1 MSIKKKGLG
10 KGLDSLIP
18 DNKSIKSVTPDKSAE
33 AKKEAEEKA
42 GVQTMKIN
50 EVEPNRDQ
58 PRKNFDEDAL
68 LELSDSIKQF
78 GVLQPL
84 LVRKRKDYYEIIAGE
99 RRWRAAK
106 LAGVK
111 EVPVIVKEYTDQ
123 EILEIGLIENI
134 QRENLNPIEEAI
146 AFKRLLEEF
155 NLKQDEVAERV
166 SKSRTA
172 VTNSMRLLKLSD
184 KVQQMIID
192 DMISTGHA
200 RALLAIDDPELQYT
214 LANKIFDEKLS
225 VRETEKLVK
234 EIKNPKKPKEKKVM
248 ENAFIYQDLEEKM
261 KGVFGT
267 KVSIASKGKG
277 KGKIE
282 IEYYSLIVILFV
294 LYVNVTMKYNR
305 LKSSY
310 TTFMRGKDGKTLEES
325 MMSGFS
331 DVEAILKYTKQN
343 RTDIQKLNK
352 KMEKSY
358 QKVGIVKYDAFN
370 EMGGKLSFALAMLD
384 NNNTGWILNAMH
396 SREGCYTYVK
406 EIVKGESYVELA
418 EEEAEALDK
427 AIFEDGYEEE
437 VNKAVASVTGSMKMA
452 KSGPAKNGNQKN
464 SNARSAKQASG
475 KANNGKILNTRT
487 SSMRPDM
494 ARPEKNRK

>member
-1 MSIKKKGLG
+1 MDSKILKALG
-10 KGLDSLIP
+10 IDPALI
-18 DNKSIKSVTPDKSAE
+18 
-33 AKKEAEEKA
+33 
-42 GVQTMKIN
+42 
-50 EVEPNRDQ
+50 
-58 PRKNFDEDAL
+58 FL
-68 LELSDSIKQF
+68 F
-78 GVLQPL
+78 L
-84 LVRKRKDYYEIIAGE
+84 LV
-99 RRWRAAK
+99 
-106 LAGVK
+106 
-111 EVPVIVKEYTDQ
+111 
-123 EILEIGLIENI
+123 
-134 QRENLNPIEEAI
+134 
-146 AFKRLLEEF
+146 
-155 NLKQDEVAERV
+155 
-166 SKSRTA
+166 
-172 VTNSMRLLKLSD
+172 
-184 KVQQMIID
+184 
-192 DMISTGHA
+192 
-200 RALLAIDDPELQYT
+200 
-214 LANKIFDEKLS
+214 
-225 VRETEKLVK
+225 
-234 EIKNPKKPKEKKVM
+234 
-248 ENAFIYQDLEEKM
+248 
-261 KGVFGT
+261 
-267 KVSIASKGKG
+267 
-277 KGKIE
+277 
-282 IEYYSLIVILFV
+282 LIVILFV

-437 VNKAVASVTGSMKMA
+437 VNKAVASVTGSMKMHFFQDRILCIKMA